1 MKKDLKIPKVTGV
14 ELAAVPRENDELWD
28 IYLINR
34 NGFALKNVLISS
46 SGYGDGKKTS
56 TLRHLIEIID
66 ARSYARI
73 EPIQKEVF
81 HLTNQYWVSYFAND
95 LMYDKKFYFSP
106 NTIKAEFTTHVQ
118 GFDLRGV
125 LLQ

>member
-73 EPIQKEVF
+73 EPKLF
-81 HLTNQYWVSYFAND
+81 F
-95 LMYDKKFYFSP
+95 
-106 NTIKAEFTTHVQ
+106 
-118 GFDLRGV
+118 
-125 LLQ
+125 